1 MSYEDF
7 GIGVLRVSPEML
19 AEFAAQKPNG
29 LEVIGSVHCHNTQ
42 NPGIMLIV
50 KGPMIPTI
58 PGKSGIPEIDCLV
71 TKLEDG
77 SLEWDFTA
85 K

>member
-1 MSYEDF
+1 
-7 GIGVLRVSPEML
+7 
-19 AEFAAQKPNG
+19 
-29 LEVIGSVHCHNTQ
+29 
-42 NPGIMLIV
+42 MLIV